1 MEVGNAN
8 VDGIALTLTPG
19 MEISGRVRA
28 ETGELQPGGLQVL
41 LRPMDDTAL
50 SGSAISGGQVNQE
63 GGFTLRGVDAE
74 AHGVEVLGLRESWYV
89 KSARIGDR
97 EWADGVLGIPAGGG
111 ALEIVL
117 SPNGGQVDGVVLDD
131 KQQPAAGAKVAL
143 APDEARRGRA
153 DLYKTAVTDQY
164 GRFTMRGIAPGDY
177 KLFAWAELE
186 PGAAQDPEFLKPYE
200 KAGEAVSVKENGREA
215 AQLKLLPVEER

>member
-1 MEVGNAN
+1 M
-8 VDGIALTLTPG
+8 P
-19 MEISGRVRA
+19 
-28 ETGELQPGGLQVL
+28 P
-41 LRPMDDTAL
+41 
-50 SGSAISGGQVNQE
+50 
-63 GGFTLRGVDAE
+63 
-74 AHGVEVLGLRESWYV
+74 
-89 KSARIGDR
+89 
-97 EWADGVLGIPAGGG
+97 GGG

-143 APDEARRGRA
+143 APDEARRGRT

-200 KAGEAVSVKENGREA
+200 KAGEAVSVQRERARGGAVETA
-215 AQLKLLPVEER
+215 AGGGAMTFGWTGVDVPAVGQGTWMIDGSGVRRAAAGAGPRA